1 MAAAK
6 TVGLKKKKKK
16 WLPIL
21 ASKEFNLVEL
31 GETYI
36 DENEKVLGK
45 VISANLMNITRDPK
59 KQNIQLYFVVRDI
72 RNNEAHTELLGYEM
86 VNAYLRRVTKKAKER
101 IDHSFLCTS
110 QDNVKFRIKPVV
122 MTKGVAHKSVGTTL
136 RANLEEYLTAFSKKT
151 PLSEIMK
158 SVVAGNLQKDIKN
171 ELKKVYPLASCMIKS
186 MEKLSK

>member
-1 MAAAK
+1 MAATK

-16 WLPIL
+16 WLSIL
-21 ASKEFNLVEL
+21 ASKEFNSVEL

-45 VISANLMNITRDPK
+45 VVSANLMNITRDPK
-59 KQNIQLYFVVRDI
+59 KQNTQLYFVVRDI

-86 VNAYLRRVTKKAKER
+86 VNAYIRRVTKKAKER
-101 IDHSFLCTS
+101 IDHSFLCIS
-110 QDNVKFRIKPVV
+110 QDNVKFRIKPIV

-136 RANLEEYLTAFSKKT
+136 RANLEEYLAAFSKKT
-151 PLSEIMK
+151 PFLEIMK
-158 SVVAGNLQKDIKN
+158 SVIAGNLQKDIKN
-171 ELKKVYPLASCMIKS
+171 ELKKIYPLTSCMIKS